1 MGNDGVVLARAREL
15 DIGSAIALLEEAVA
29 EGGETAEIAKM
40 LARLSL
46 EINEVRA
53 FQNWC
58 HEALRMAPKDTEVH
72 RMLAAYFR
80 ANGRDWE
87 AEEALEIAERLHH

>member
-1 MGNDGVVLARAREL
+1 MEKEGEILARAREME
-15 DIGSAIALLEEAVA
+15 IGPAIAMLEEVI
-29 EGGETAEIAKM
+29 EVGGETAGIAKM

-46 EINEVRA
+46 EIDEVRA

-58 HEALRMAPKDTEVH
+58 HEALRMDPKDTEVH

-80 ANGRDWE
+80 LNGRDWE
-87 AEEALEIAERLHH
+87 ADEALEIARGLDG

>member
-1 MGNDGVVLARAREL
+1 MGTDADVLARAREL
-15 DIGSAIALLEEAVA
+15 DIGGAIALLEKAVE

-46 EINEVRA
+46 EIDEVRA
-53 FQNWC
+53 FQSWC
-58 HEALRMAPKDTEVH
+58 HEALRMNPRDTEVYL
-72 RMLAAYFR
+72 MLAAYFR

-87 AEEALEIAERLHH
+87 AEEVEEIARGVEG

>member
-1 MGNDGVVLARAREL
+1 MGTEAELLARARHL
-15 DIGSAIALLEEAVA
+15 DIGSAIVLLEEAV
-29 EGGETAEIAKM
+29 ESGGETVEIAKM

-46 EINEVRA
+46 EIDEVRA

-58 HEALRMAPKDTEVH
+58 HEALRMNPKDTEVH

-80 ANGRDWE
+80 SKGRQWE
-87 AEEALEIAERLHH
+87 AEEAEEIARGIES